1 MPSPPSKRPPLR
13 ARSNV
18 VTNVPL
24 SATPGDLNMWSFDR
38 VVPGSDYTSG
48 TIQPVLHRFNDAK
61 YVWDDIVARRWLDG
75 FVRAHGGRPR
85 VVDLEAVAGAVAE
98 LPEVVE

>member
-1 MPSPPSKRPPLR
+1 MLFSCLQ
-13 ARSNV
+13 V